1 MRMTVDID
9 YLELS
14 TMCLENEQEGS
25 QIMVF
30 DWMKCAE
37 IITENGISN
46 AEAFIRGDE
55 DRTAGRIID
64 DGRLVADHDA
74 ILESYI
80 DVPTLRDC
88 DTMEEY
94 ECYKYRSA
102 TNWTPESILKL
113 TGGGLIE

>member
-1 MRMTVDID
+1 MMTVDID

-14 TMCLENEQEGS
+14 TMCMENEKEGS

-37 IITENGISN
+37 IITENAINN

-55 DRTAGRIID
+55 DRTAGRIIN
-64 DGRLVADHDA
+64 DGKLVADHDA

-80 DVPTLRDC
+80 DVPTLRDV

-113 TGGGLIE
+113 TGGELIE